1 MPRIVLCCAA
11 GMSTSMLVNKM
22 KAEAQ
27 QRALALE
34 IYAVAVAEFEREL
47 PNADVILLGPQ
58 VKYEAGRL
66 TALAAPQG
74 KAVAVIDMA
83 DYGMMRGAAVLDKA
97 LALLEHLIFS
107 SRFSSSSRAV
117 LPIARGALYAENP
130 KRGHY
135 ASTENCRYRRR
146 QQLHAGAY

>member
-34 IYAVAVAEFEREL
+34 IYAVPVAEFEREL

-58 VKYEAGRL
+58 VKYEAARL
-66 TALAAPQG
+66 TELAAPHG
-74 KAVAVIDMA
+74 KAVAVSDRPA
-83 DYGMMRGAAVLDKA
+83 YGMMRGAAVLDKP
-97 LALLEHLIFS
+97 LALLNH
-107 SRFSSSSRAV
+107 
-117 LPIARGALYAENP
+117 
-130 KRGHY
+130 
-135 ASTENCRYRRR
+135 
-146 QQLHAGAY
+146 

>member
-34 IYAVAVAEFEREL
+34 IYAVAEFEREL

-97 LALLEHLIFS
+97 LALLEH
-107 SRFSSSSRAV
+107 
-117 LPIARGALYAENP
+117 
-130 KRGHY
+130 
-135 ASTENCRYRRR
+135 
-146 QQLHAGAY
+146 